1 MIDQFNFHKLNRR
14 SDVYEILPSC
24 FSQTKVEDKTA
35 IKALVVSSVSSLH
48 ARDGIWE
55 VWASVAMDSVAMR
68 SWWNLDLTFE
78 QSRRFPRSRL
88 TRD

>member
-48 ARDGIWE
+48 ARDGI
-55 VWASVAMDSVAMR
+55 
-68 SWWNLDLTFE
+68 
-78 QSRRFPRSRL
+78 
-88 TRD
+88 